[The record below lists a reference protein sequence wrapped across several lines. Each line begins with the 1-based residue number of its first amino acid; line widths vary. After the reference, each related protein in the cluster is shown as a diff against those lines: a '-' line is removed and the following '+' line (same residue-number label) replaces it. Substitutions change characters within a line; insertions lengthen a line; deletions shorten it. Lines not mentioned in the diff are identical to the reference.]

1 MMKRRLWGLAA
12 AFSLMML
19 GMMGVSAQEDAC
31 YAKNGTWDAAKQQC
45 TMQSGVTVNVT
56 YPLELAGT
64 GIAEQTVDDFLEQT
78 RTQFIQSYAPDW
90 SLPGYANYWSMNVT
104 YDLFQFS
111 PDVRSVKLNLSDY
124 TGGAHPNLTFQT
136 FTFDLANQ
144 KVLALADIF
153 QDGVNPWPTLAP
165 IVEQDV
171 TNQLGEA
178 ADPQWI
184 QQGTGENP
192 DNYQNWALTPDSLV
206 FFFPPYQVVAYAY
219 GPVTVN
225 IPLVNISSLLKPEFV
240 PPA

>member
-1 MMKRRLWGLAA
+1 MKRWLWVLMVVCGLTV
-12 AFSLMML
+12 L
-19 GMMGVSAQEDAC
+19 GLGGVSAQEDAC
-31 YAKNGTWDAAKQQC
+31 YAKNGVWDAEKQQC

-64 GIAEQTVDDFLEQT
+64 GIAEQTVDDFLTQT
-78 RTQFIQSYAPDW
+78 QAQFIQSYAPDF
-90 SLPGYANYWSMNVT
+90 SLPAYANYWSMNIT

-111 PDVRSVKLNLSDY
+111 QDVRSVKLNLSDY
-124 TGGAHPNLTFQT
+124 TGGAHPNLNFQT

-144 KVLALADIF
+144 KVLALTDIF

-171 TNQLGEA
+171 TTQLGEA

-192 DNYQNWALTPDSLV
+192 DNYQNFALTPDSLV

-225 IPLVNISSLLKPEFV
+225 IPLAGLSSLLKPEFV
-240 PPA
+240 PQA